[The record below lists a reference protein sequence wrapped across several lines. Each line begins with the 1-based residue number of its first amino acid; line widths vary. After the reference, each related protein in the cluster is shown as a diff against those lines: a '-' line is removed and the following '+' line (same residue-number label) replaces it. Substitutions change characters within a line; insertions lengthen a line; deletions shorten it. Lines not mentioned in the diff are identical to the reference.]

1 MSESSSPRATMSKP
15 ERHVMTA
22 VVAPRYGSSDVLRVE
37 EVPRPA
43 PAAHE
48 VLVRVRAAAV
58 ASGDVHLLT
67 GRPYLI
73 RLMGFGV
80 RKPKDPVIGHDLAGE
95 VVAVGSAVTSFRAGD
110 LVYGA
115 TGFGAFAE
123 YACVDEATLA
133 PKPAGLGFEQAA
145 ALPDSGMTALQG
157 LRDVGGLRAGQSVL
171 INGASG
177 GVGSFAVQ
185 IAKAMGAR
193 VTAVCSTRHVEFV
206 RELGADR
213 VIDYTR
219 ADFVEASERYDVLLD
234 LAGNRRLSDYRK
246 VLAPEG
252 VFVSSAGAP
261 GGDWFGPMLWIG
273 KVVVT
278 NLFVR
283 QTLRPLLMKPRRA
296 DLDYLSELVENGKL
310 RPAIER
316 SYSLRE
322 APTAIA
328 HVAEGHAQGKTV
340 LIVGQ
345 ANASE
350 PA

>member
-1 MSESSSPRATMSKP
+1 MSSPRAAIPAS
-15 ERHVMTA
+15 ERDVMTA

-37 EVPRPA
+37 EVSRPT

-95 VVAVGSAVTSFRAGD
+95 VVAIGSAVTSFRAGD

-115 TGFGAFAE
+115 TRFGAFAE
-123 YACVDEATLA
+123 YVCVDEATLA
-133 PKPAGLGFEQAA
+133 PMPAGLGFEQAA
-145 ALPDSGMTALQG
+145 AVPDSGMTALQG

-177 GVGSFAVQ
+177 GVGSSAVQ

-206 RELGADR
+206 RALGADR

-219 ADFVEASERYDVLLD
+219 ADFVEDGERYDVLLD

-261 GGDWFGPMLWIG
+261 GGDWLGPVLWIG
-273 KVVVT
+273 KVVVA

-283 QTLRPLLMKPRRA
+283 HTLRPLLMKPRRA
-296 DLDYLSELVENGKL
+296 DLDYLTELVENGKL

-316 SYSLRE
+316 EFPLRE
-322 APTAIA
+322 APAAIA

-340 LIVGQ
+340 LIVSRTG
-345 ANASE
+345 ASE
-350 PA
+350 PS